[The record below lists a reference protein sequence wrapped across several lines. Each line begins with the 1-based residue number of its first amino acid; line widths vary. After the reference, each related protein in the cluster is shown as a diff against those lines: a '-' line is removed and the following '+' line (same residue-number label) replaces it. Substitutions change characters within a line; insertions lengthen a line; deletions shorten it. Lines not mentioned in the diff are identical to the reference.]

1 VTEDRPGV
9 RRDRPVAAPLV
20 GALGWA
26 RPAILGVVLAAFVIA
41 GCSAATS
48 PAPTP
53 APAATASTVAGSAT
67 ASTVA
72 GSATASTVASPAVD
86 EGSGLPII
94 EVVDMPPEALATIA
108 LIRAGGPFPYSQDG
122 AVFGNREGL
131 LPAHEK
137 GWYHEYTVETP
148 GSPDR
153 GARRIVTGG
162 DGTFY
167 WTDDHYATFRVIR
180 R

>member
-1 VTEDRPGV
+1 MTVDRPGV
-9 RRDRPVAAPLV
+9 PRDWPVAARLV

-26 RPAILGVVLAAFVIA
+26 RPAILGVVLAAFVLA
-41 GCSAATS
+41 GCSAAMS
-48 PAPTP
+48 LAPATP
-53 APAATASTVAGSAT
+53 APAPTASTVAGSAT

-72 GSATASTVASPAVD
+72 GSAVD
-86 EGSGLPII
+86 EASGLPII

-108 LIRAGGPFPYSQDG
+108 LIRAGSPFPYSQDG
-122 AVFGNREGL
+122 AVFANREGL

-153 GARRIVTGG
+153 GARPCPVPPLRTGPSR
-162 DGTFY
+162 T
-167 WTDDHYATFRVIR
+167 AR
-180 R
+180 